1 MAAKWIELVTGSLE
15 QKKQYRQYKARI
27 EALPEPYGTA
37 AKALERYFMYYGGVT
52 DGETAVKMLG
62 DFADLWERA
71 AADGTPVGAI
81 VGDDPVE
88 FADTFAQAYTGKRWI
103 DKERARLTK
112 AIEDAERADHQP
124 VELVELLQLCPV
136 PAAAEHVQLRPADE
150 LERDQRAVEPS
161 HEDAPVGEGHAAVVD
176 AAAGDVAGPGAVDLG
191 IELPAER
198 ALLAAGHVEGHHV
211 DEAVAADAAAHLD
224 RRKLRQVLRQALELL
239 AQ

>member
-15 QKKQYRQYKARI
+15 QKKRYKKERARI
-27 EALPEPYGTA
+27 EALPEPYGTV

-71 AADGTPVGAI
+71 AADGTPLRAI

-112 AIEDAERADHQP
+112 AIEDAEREEQ
-124 VELVELLQLCPV
+124 E
-136 PAAAEHVQLRPADE
+136 
-150 LERDQRAVEPS
+150 
-161 HEDAPVGEGHAAVVD
+161 
-176 AAAGDVAGPGAVDLG
+176 
-191 IELPAER
+191 
-198 ALLAAGHVEGHHV
+198 
-211 DEAVAADAAAHLD
+211 
-224 RRKLRQVLRQALELL
+224 
-239 AQ
+239 